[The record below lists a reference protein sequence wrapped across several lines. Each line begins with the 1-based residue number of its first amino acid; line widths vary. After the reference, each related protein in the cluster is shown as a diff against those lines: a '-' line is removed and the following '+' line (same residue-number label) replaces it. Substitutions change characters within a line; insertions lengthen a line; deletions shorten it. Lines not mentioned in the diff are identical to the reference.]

1 MQKRIKSLDGI
12 LKYLLAAVLLAVPLY
27 PKFPFIK
34 VPGTHVS
41 IRLEDFI
48 LAFLALILVFLVLQN
63 IKEFTESKV
72 NRAIGLFLF
81 VGLISLVSA
90 IVVTKT
96 VAPHIGFLHW
106 VRRVEYFIPFFA
118 GVLAVK
124 YRRGNLE
131 FFLKVLMITIL
142 YAAIY
147 GLGQRYLSWPIIIT
161 QNPEYAKGV
170 ALRWIAGSHINSS
183 FAGHYDLGSF
193 LVLLLPIYITLFFV
207 IKEFRTRVV
216 LFFVVSA
223 GLWLLSYSGSRI
235 SVVSYLVASVLALL
249 LTKKYKAIPV
259 IIIFSLLFFSL
270 SPNLRA
276 RYLRIIEVTGQKL
289 KGISQVLY
297 PPNHNVVFAAQEL
310 TFPEKRERAEPTPTP
325 APIFEDRSASIR
337 LNVEWPRAVRAFS
350 KNPLLGTGYSSI
362 TLATDNDYLR
372 LLGEVGILGFLA
384 FLLIFLRIGKLMLS
398 SFPLVKNFKGVELG
412 FLAGV
417 VGVMSGVFLNA
428 VFLDIFEA
436 SKFAIIFWLIT
447 GLAVGLL
454 WSVKYEQ
461 NN

>member
-48 LAFLALILVFLVLQN
+48 LAFLALILIFLVLQN

-72 NRAIGLFLF
+72 NRAIGLFL
-81 VGLISLVSA
+81 VIGLISLASA

-249 LTKKYKAIPV
+249 LTKKYKAIPM

-297 PPNHNVVFAAQEL
+297 PSNHNVVFAAQEL
-310 TFPEKRERAEPTPTP
+310 TLPGKRQRVEPTPTP
-325 APIFEDRSASIR
+325 APIFEDRSTSIR

-384 FLLIFLRIGKLMLS
+384 FLLIFLRIGKLILS

-454 WSVKYEQ
+454 LSTKYEQ
-461 NN
+461 IN